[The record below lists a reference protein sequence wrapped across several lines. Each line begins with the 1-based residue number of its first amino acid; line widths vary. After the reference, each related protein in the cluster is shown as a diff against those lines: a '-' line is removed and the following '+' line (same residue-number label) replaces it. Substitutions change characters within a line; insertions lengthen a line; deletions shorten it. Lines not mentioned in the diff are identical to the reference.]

1 MSDASSLAR
10 TLRILWL
17 AICASGG
24 LAMAVFGYLATTS
37 EPTMPEAA
45 EVGFYGVALL
55 SMVATGIA
63 FILIRAMERRL
74 LQTETESEAGGI
86 IRTFGI
92 GALGTAEMPAIASG
106 VAAFLTGVVCHI
118 FIGTQR
124 GVGVHPR
131 CRFGQVG
138 DLLHRTQ
145 QGIRPLAQTAFQ
157 LGNSIGVLQHSLTC
171 CVPLIQ
177 RGVQAAQIPDPAW
190 IDRLALAGL
199 QRTCVRR
206 CTGCRRRV
214 AGTGR

>member
-1 MSDASSLAR
+1 MWRSLPELMSDVTSLAR

-63 FILIRAMERRL
+63 FTLIRAMERRL

-106 VAAFLTGVVCHI
+106 VAAFLTGELLVLAFGMMLFAFALLTWPSDDRVAYWLAL
-118 FIGTQR
+118 GQR
-124 GVGVHPR
+124 G
-131 CRFGQVG
+131 
-138 DLLHRTQ
+138 
-145 QGIRPLAQTAFQ
+145 
-157 LGNSIGVLQHSLTC
+157 
-171 CVPLIQ
+171 
-177 RGVQAAQIPDPAW
+177 
-190 IDRLALAGL
+190 
-199 QRTCVRR
+199 
-206 CTGCRRRV
+206 
-214 AGTGR
+214 